1 MVEVL
6 PRGSGRFTGRTA
18 IPSGTVTRADVSM
31 IGVSATTMPLTSP
44 VGASGPSLGTI
55 WPLPISRQSMESD
68 YTYRVRWSPDDQE
81 HVATV
86 DEFPSLSW
94 LDADP
99 RAALEGI
106 QHLVTEVLAD
116 MSKGMEEPPIPC
128 DRRARGSR
136 A

>member
-1 MVEVL
+1 MD
-6 PRGSGRFTGRTA
+6 A
-18 IPSGTVTRADVSM
+18 
-31 IGVSATTMPLTSP
+31 
-44 VGASGPSLGTI
+44 
-55 WPLPISRQSMESD
+55 D

-106 QHLVTEVLAD
+106 QRLITEVLAD

-128 DRRARGSR
+128 DRRTGGSR
-136 A
+136 P

>member
-1 MVEVL
+1 MD
-6 PRGSGRFTGRTA
+6 A
-18 IPSGTVTRADVSM
+18 
-31 IGVSATTMPLTSP
+31 
-44 VGASGPSLGTI
+44 
-55 WPLPISRQSMESD
+55 D

-106 QHLVTEVLAD
+106 QRLVTEVLAD

-128 DRRARGSR
+128 DRRTRGSR